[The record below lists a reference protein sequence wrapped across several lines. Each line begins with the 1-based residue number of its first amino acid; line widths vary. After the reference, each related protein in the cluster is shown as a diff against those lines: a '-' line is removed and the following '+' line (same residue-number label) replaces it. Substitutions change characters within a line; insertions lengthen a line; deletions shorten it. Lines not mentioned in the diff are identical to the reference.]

1 MNGKLE
7 LDGWIQNVVTNR
19 QTGLR
24 KVQMPQKVYKALSQP
39 GWQRLKEKKGW
50 KKGWT
55 VHQKLA

>member
-7 LDGWIQNVVTNR
+7 LDGWIRNVVTNR

-39 GWQRLKEKKGW
+39 G
-50 KKGWT
+50 
-55 VHQKLA
+55 